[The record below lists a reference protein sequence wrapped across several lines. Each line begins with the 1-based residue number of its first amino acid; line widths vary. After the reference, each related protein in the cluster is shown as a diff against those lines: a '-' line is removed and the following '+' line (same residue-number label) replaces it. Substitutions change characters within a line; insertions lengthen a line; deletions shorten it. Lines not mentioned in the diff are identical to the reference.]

1 MKRKGL
7 VLAYMLRFK
16 QICDHPSLY
25 LSTEAYKPED
35 SGKFVV
41 LGERAAEVSARQEK
55 MLVFTQ
61 YREMTGPLAEYLEGV
76 FGREG
81 LVLHGG
87 TPVSKRG
94 ALVKAFQDP
103 AGPPFFVL
111 SVKAAG
117 TGLNLTAANHVVHF
131 DRWWNPAVENQ
142 ASDRAY
148 RIGQKRNV
156 LIHKFV
162 TYGTLEEKIDAMI
175 KEKQSLADSLFAD
188 GGEKLV
194 TEMSDAE
201 LMELVKLDVSA
212 VEK

>member
-1 MKRKGL
+1 
-7 VLAYMLRFK
+7 MLKFK
-16 QICDHPSLY
+16 QICDHPALY
-25 LSTEAYKPED
+25 LGTDAYRPED
-35 SGKFVV
+35 SGKFLV
-41 LGERAAEVSARQEK
+41 LGERAAEVAERQEK

-61 YREMTGPLAEYLEGV
+61 YREMCEPLADYLATV

-87 TPVSKRG
+87 TPVATRG
-94 ALVKAFQDP
+94 KLVAQFQDP
-103 AGPPFFVL
+103 SGPPFFVL

-117 TGLNLTAANHVVHF
+117 TGLTLTAANHVVHF

-162 TYGTLEEKIDAMI
+162 TPGTLEERIDEMI
-175 KEKQSLADSLFAD
+175 KQKQGLADALFAD

-194 TEMSDAE
+194 TEMTDAE
-201 LMELVKLDVSA
+201 LMDFVRLADTRDDE
-212 VEK
+212 